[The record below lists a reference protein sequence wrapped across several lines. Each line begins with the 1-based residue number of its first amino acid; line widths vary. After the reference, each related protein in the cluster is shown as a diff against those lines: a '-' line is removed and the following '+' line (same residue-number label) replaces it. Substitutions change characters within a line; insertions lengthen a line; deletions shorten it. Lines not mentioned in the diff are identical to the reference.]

1 MDDLRITAIHEA
13 AHAVIALRLGLV
25 FDRVTTVPD
34 VDAETDG
41 ALHWTELQSSGDL
54 EISAAVDAMVLLAGP
69 FAEAKLLESTLD
81 EVLAGEPA
89 GDDRE
94 ALATLGLTDQEF
106 LSASRETLALVDQE
120 WPMIERVASE
130 LMQRDWLAFHEVESL
145 LSS

>member
-13 AHAVIALRLGLV
+13 GHAVIALRLGLV

-54 EISAAVDAMVLLAGP
+54 EISAEVDAMVLLAGP
-69 FAEAKLLESTLD
+69 FAEAKLLESSLD
-81 EVLAGEPA
+81 AVLAGEAA

-94 ALATLGLTDQEF
+94 ALATLGLTEQEF
-106 LSASRETLALVDQE
+106 LS
-120 WPMIERVASE
+120 
-130 LMQRDWLAFHEVESL
+130 
-145 LSS
+145 

>member
-13 AHAVIALRLGLV
+13 GHAVIALRLGLV

-34 VDAETDG
+34 DDAETDG

-54 EISAAVDAMVLLAGP
+54 ELSAEVDAIVLLAGP
-69 FAEAKLLESTLD
+69 FAEAKLLESSLD
-81 EVLAGEPA
+81 EILAGEAA

-94 ALATLGLTDQEF
+94 TLATLGLTDHEF
-106 LSASRETLALVDQE
+106 LSASREALALVEQE
-120 WPMIERVASE
+120 WSMIERVASE
-130 LMQRDWLAFHEVESL
+130 LMQRDWLDFHEVELL

>member
-13 AHAVIALRLGLV
+13 GHAVIALRLGLV

-34 VDAETDG
+34 DAAETDG

-54 EISAAVDAMVLLAGP
+54 EISPQVDAMVLLAGP
-69 FAEAKLLESTLD
+69 FAEAKLLESSLD
-81 EVLAGEPA
+81 EVLAGEAA

-94 ALATLGLTDQEF
+94 ALATLGLTEHEF
-106 LSASRETLALVDQE
+106 LNASRETLTLVDQE
-120 WPMIERVASE
+120 WAMIERVASE
-130 LMQRDWLAFHEVESL
+130 LMQRDWLDFHEVESL